1 MYLTYFFISKSLEVW
16 NSVHAL
22 QWWNMEFHLHLDC
35 VCFEWKWFLEILFCK
50 CGCLVV
56 HEKYIFRKCF
66 LVWPC
71 VGCKMIFVF
80 FFFLLSNIIFRKTE
94 REREWEWDRARAQ
107 RERERERAH
116 RWRPTSFDFAGD
128 PETSTHEPSTL
139 PATQSLRLHRKPTNR
154 SLSLCDFHFC
164 VILIFVVVVV
174 VWVVVFWW
182 FSYYV
187 VVGFV

>member
-22 QWWNMEFHLHLDC
+22 QWWNMEFHLHLGC
-35 VCFEWKWFLEILFCK
+35 VCFEWKWFLEILFRK

-80 FFFLLSNIIFRKTE
+80 ILLSNIIFRKTE
-94 REREWEWDRARAQ
+94 RERERMRVRSRPCAK
-107 RERERERAH
+107 RERERE
-116 RWRPTSFDFAGD
+116 PITGD
-128 PETSTHEPSTL
+128 PRASTSPVTQRLRATNPQTNLQLCWRTQSPDHATNPEPST
-139 PATQSLRLHRKPTNR
+139 QS
-154 SLSLCDFHFC
+154 
-164 VILIFVVVVV
+164 
-174 VWVVVFWW
+174 
-182 FSYYV
+182 
-187 VVGFV
+187 